1 MEGTEERV
9 GWLVGYGE
17 GIPDGEIVG

>member
-1 MEGTEERV
+1 MEGAEERV

-17 GIPDGEIVG
+17 GILDGEIVG